1 MSEDRRKEIVR
12 HLSEDDLNR
21 LLAESTDE
29 KLTERL
35 IFIKRL
41 YKGATLEDAADKG
54 WASARSVSIG
64 RERRGGGSAVY
75 SGRDQRERSFC
86 ERRGLARGAVGH
98 VGHLFASGF
107 DVGVEF

>member
-41 YKGATLEDAADKG
+41 YKGAALEDAADDVG
-54 WASARSVSIG
+54 RSSGTGTRWA
-64 RERRGGGSAVY
+64 RRWNEGGLGLLMPNFGGG
-75 SGRDQRERSFC
+75 
-86 ERRGLARGAVGH
+86 
-98 VGHLFASGF
+98 
-107 DVGVEF
+107 